1 MADLSTARR
10 PKVLASS
17 PMLRQ
22 LPPALR
28 LALRGNPQVI
38 DAAMTALGLPPSH
51 APCRAARSEDRAALW
66 LGPDERLLIG
76 PADAAAEITVELQ
89 HALAGTAHSL
99 VEVSHALVAFEV
111 AGPRAAATLNAGC
124 PLDLHAARF
133 PLEMCTRTVLAKAQV
148 VLWRTGPEVFRVE
161 TARSFAPYV
170 TRLLAL
176 AASESAS

>member
-10 PKVLASS
+10 PQVLASS
-17 PMLRQ
+17 PILRQ

-28 LALRGNPQVI
+28 LVLRGNPQVI
-38 DAAMTALGLPPSH
+38 GAALTALGLPAGE
-51 APCRAARSEDRAALW
+51 APCRASRSQDRAALW

-76 PADAAAEITVELQ
+76 PAEAAAEITDRLH

-99 VEVSHALVAFEV
+99 VEVSHAFVAFEV
-111 AGPRAAATLNAGC
+111 LGPRAAATLNAGC
-124 PLDLHAARF
+124 PLDLDAASF
-133 PLEMCTRTVLAKAQV
+133 PPGMCTRTVLAKAQI

-176 AASESAS
+176 AASERAS